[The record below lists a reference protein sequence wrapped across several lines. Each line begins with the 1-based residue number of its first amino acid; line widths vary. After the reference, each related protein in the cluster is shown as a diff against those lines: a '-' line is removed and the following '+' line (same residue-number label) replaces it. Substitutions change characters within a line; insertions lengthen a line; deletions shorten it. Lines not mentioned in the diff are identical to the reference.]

1 MRTLVTFVPAA
12 STEAVLE
19 ALFAAGAGRLGDYDR
34 CAFVV
39 RGEGRFRPLAGAD
52 PAIGRV
58 GADERVAEDRLE
70 CLVAD
75 DLADAA
81 LAALRRSHPYEE
93 PAVYLYALDD
103 RCLGGPP
110 RATGD

>member
-75 DLADAA
+75 ENVDAA
-81 LAALRRSHPYEE
+81 IAALRRSHPYEE
-93 PAVYLYALDD
+93 PAVHLYALDD

-110 RATGD
+110 RAPGA